1 MTGIESGFKLI
12 ALMDGTSIN
21 AVLRNDSDTPLMQI
35 WNKEN
40 DTAVPDFS
48 KLGDSAPT
56 LVPIIRDS
64 TNNALLTNI
73 SSPDDLHNTAVW
85 KYNGT
90 DLKFGPDGHC
100 INEGELNG
108 VFLKIDSKPTN
119 VDGKT
124 VNLPALRIVKN
135 LASLKNL
142 DNDRITLSGSV
153 EINTQKIKFEGIG
166 ADIRIQQ
173 SSGQKYDLLI
183 KGNNDFSINKE
194 KDTVALEAVLYSNM
208 NPVKDIQSITYQWY
222 KVLSNGTEQK
232 WASNGTSKTLDIK
245 AADVDYCL
253 TLKCV
258 ASYGGSSYNAY
269 TQVFDHSD
277 PYKIVFDKKNVD
289 GDYIRRNTTATITP
303 RALTRTTNE
312 EKVIGEWTF
321 ATYDNEYKPKTIHG
335 QSSSTFKG
343 KSISITYDDVVS
355 SKGCLQVIVSA
366 NL

>member
-1 MTGIESGFKLI
+1 MNSIESGFKLI

-21 AVLRNDSDTPLMQI
+21 AVLRNDSGTPLMQI
-35 WNKEN
+35 WDKEN
-40 DTAVPDFS
+40 ETALPDFS

-73 SSPDDLHNTAVW
+73 SGPDTGAVQW
-85 KYNGT
+85 RYNGT
-90 DLKFGPDGHC
+90 LLTFGPDGYC
-100 INEGELNG
+100 TNAGQLNR

-135 LASLKNL
+135 LASLNNV

-173 SSGQKYDLLI
+173 SSGKKYDLLI
-183 KGNNDFSINKE
+183 KGNNDFSINKDT
-194 KDTVALEAVLYSNM
+194 DTVTLEAVLYSNM
-208 NPVKDIQSITYQWY
+208 DPVKDLPSITYQWY

-232 WASNGTSKTLDIK
+232 WASNGTSKTLSIK

-258 ASYGGSSYNAY
+258 ASYSDSSYNAY

-289 GDYIRRNTTATITP
+289 GDYIRKNTTATITP